1 MAAAAADPPGAA
13 PAGSPGSAA
22 SFPRQVVVEDREALG
37 EEAGGMVL
45 ERIVEAL
52 AARGRASVILA
63 GGSTPRVL
71 HAWLAGNIRGR
82 NLQVGRITWYLGD
95 ERWVPVGDPQSN
107 EGMARETLLGPI
119 GAPESAIVSW
129 GAGTGDPVE
138 CAGRYGES
146 VRARLGSEA
155 PDVLVLGIG
164 PDGHTASLFPGST
177 AFLPGGRQLPTGPGL
192 PGTAA
197 AIRGG
202 NAPDWRLT
210 LCPGMLRSARHVVF
224 LVSGPDKT
232 DAVRRAVNG
241 DPLTPAAWIRGG
253 TTTFVVTRDAAGS
266 ADTGYGPEI
275 RRA

>member
-1 MAAAAADPPGAA
+1 VAAAAADPPGAA
-13 PAGSPGSAA
+13 PAGSPGAA
-22 SFPRQVVVEDREALG
+22 AFPLQVVVEDRDALA
-37 EEAGGMVL
+37 EEAGRIVL
-45 ERIVEAL
+45 ERVAEAL
-52 AARGRASVILA
+52 AVRRRASVILA
-63 GGSTPRVL
+63 GGSTPRVM

-82 NLQVGRITWYLGD
+82 NLQVGRVTWYLGD
-95 ERWVPVGDPQSN
+95 ERWVPVEDPQSN

-119 GAPESAIVSW
+119 GAPEDTIASW
-129 GAGTGDPVE
+129 GAGRGDPVE
-138 CAGRYGES
+138 CARRYGET
-146 VRARLGSEA
+146 VRARLESEA

-164 PDGHTASLFPGST
+164 ADGHTASLFPGST
-177 AFLPGGRQLPTGPGL
+177 AFLPDGRQLPVEPGL

-210 LCPGMLRSARHVVF
+210 LCPGILRSARHVIF
-224 LVSGPDKT
+224 LVSGADKA
-232 DAVRRAVNG
+232 DAVRRAANG

-266 ADTGYGPEI
+266 ADTGYGPDI

>member
-1 MAAAAADPPGAA
+1 VAAAAADPPGAS
-13 PAGSPGSAA
+13 PAGSPGAA
-22 SFPRQVVVEDREALG
+22 AFPLQVVVEDRDALA
-37 EEAGGMVL
+37 EEAGRIVL
-45 ERIVEAL
+45 ERVAEAL
-52 AARGRASVILA
+52 AVRRRASVILA
-63 GGSTPRVL
+63 GGSTPRVM

-82 NLQVGRITWYLGD
+82 NLQVGRVTWYLGD
-95 ERWVPVGDPQSN
+95 ERWVPVEDPQSN

-119 GAPESAIVSW
+119 GAPEDTIASW
-129 GAGTGDPVE
+129 GAGSGDPVE
-138 CAGRYGES
+138 CARRYGES
-146 VRARLGSEA
+146 VRARLGPEV

-164 PDGHTASLFPGST
+164 ADGHTASLFPGST
-177 AFLPGGRQLPTGPGL
+177 AFLPDGRQLPVEPGL

-210 LCPGMLRSARHVVF
+210 LCPGILRSARHVIF
-224 LVSGPDKT
+224 LVSGADKA
-232 DAVRRAVNG
+232 DAVRRAANG

-266 ADTGYGPEI
+266 ADTGYGPDI

>member
-13 PAGSPGSAA
+13 PAGSPGAA
-22 SFPRQVVVEDREALG
+22 AFPLQVVVEDRDALA
-37 EEAGGMVL
+37 EEAGRIVL
-45 ERIVEAL
+45 ERVAEAL
-52 AARGRASVILA
+52 AVRRRASVILA
-63 GGSTPRVL
+63 GGSTPRVM

-82 NLQVGRITWYLGD
+82 NLQVGRVTWYLGD
-95 ERWVPVGDPQSN
+95 ERWVPVEDPQSN

-119 GAPESAIVSW
+119 GAPEDTIASW
-129 GAGTGDPVE
+129 GAGSGDPVE
-138 CAGRYGES
+138 CARRYGES
-146 VRARLGSEA
+146 VRARLGPEV

-164 PDGHTASLFPGST
+164 ADGHTASLFPGST
-177 AFLPGGRQLPTGPGL
+177 AFLPDGRQLPVEPGL

-210 LCPGMLRSARHVVF
+210 LCPGILRSARHVIF
-224 LVSGPDKT
+224 LVSGADKA
-232 DAVRRAVNG
+232 DAVRRAANG

-266 ADTGYGPEI
+266 ADTGYGPDI